1 MNLRERLSSTP
12 HFQELD
18 PSELDTLA
26 EAMEVIEAED
36 GRVFIRAGQRGDGCF
51 FVVEGSVGVSHE
63 RDGQTV
69 LLHAL
74 GPGELFG
81 IVSLLDGGN
90 RSATCSAV
98 GPTTVAWLPAAAFTL
113 LHEGKPALVLHFQKL
128 VARQLASDTRK
139 LNATLVRA
147 MLAQQEGQAG
157 PGASLS
163 GELHLTTGD

>member
-1 MNLRERLSSTP
+1 MNLRERLVRTP

-18 PSELDTLA
+18 AAELDALA
-26 EAMEVIEAED
+26 DAMEVIEAED
-36 GRVFIRAGQRGDGCF
+36 GHVLVREGERGDGCF
-51 FVVEGSVGVSHE
+51 LVVDGSVRVSRVRE
-63 RDGQTV
+63 GRTIV
-69 LLHAL
+69 LHDLR
-74 GPGELFG
+74 PGELFG
-81 IVSLLDGGN
+81 IVSLLDRGN

-113 LHEGKPALVLHFQKL
+113 LHEGNPALVLHFQKL

-147 MLAQQEGQAG
+147 MLAQQEGEPA